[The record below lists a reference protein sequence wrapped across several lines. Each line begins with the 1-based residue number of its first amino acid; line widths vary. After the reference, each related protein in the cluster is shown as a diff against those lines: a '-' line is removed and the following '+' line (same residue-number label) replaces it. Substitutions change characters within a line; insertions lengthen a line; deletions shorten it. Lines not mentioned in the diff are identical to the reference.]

1 MDLISQKCVE
11 EIKNKPKY
19 LAIAILIGGKSTRFG
34 SDKGLYNFLGK
45 PLITYQLETLNQ
57 VNYDTFL
64 VASSKEQVQNY
75 ANKIDIKNIT
85 AFIVD
90 DNSITSDLQIHT
102 PSKGLYTALKELKKL
117 EYKKMLTL
125 ACDNPLIQFNVIE
138 FLIEQ
143 SKGYDCCIPQWDNG
157 FIEPLLAIYP
167 IRKTLKKLTENLRA
181 NDLRLTNIIDDSW
194 KINYL
199 SIENSIRPLDKK
211 LLTFLNIN
219 TPDDIKNLKQI
230 YKNN

>member
-1 MDLISQKCVE
+1 VLI
-11 EIKNKPKY
+11 IKNNPKY

-45 PLITYQLETLNQ
+45 PLITHQLETLKQ
-57 VNYDTFL
+57 GNYNIFI

-75 ANKIDIKNIT
+75 VNKIDIRNIT

-90 DNSITSDLQIHT
+90 DNSIISDLQIHT
-102 PSKGLYTALKELKKL
+102 PSKGIYSALKELKKL
-117 EYKKMLTL
+117 GYEKTLTL

-157 FIEPLLAIYP
+157 FLEPLLTIYP
-167 IRKTLKKLTENLRA
+167 NKKTLKKLTENLRI
-181 NDLRLTNIIDDSW
+181 NDLRMTNIIEKSW

-219 TPDDIKNLKQI
+219 TPNDIKNLKQI